1 MGLRVSGKNFDI
13 GEAMRQHVF
22 DRVAAAAGKYFD
34 GSVTG
39 HVIVEHEG
47 SGYRAKCTLHLTSG
61 ITMQVEGRAHDPYIS
76 FDQAADRL
84 EKRLRRYKRRLKDHH
99 AGSGND
105 AAVVQTGGDAGNV
118 EVVADYVI
126 EAPDADA
133 SEEREFNAVV
143 VAEQTA
149 ALQTLAVAAAVLE
162 LDFTGAPVLVFRH
175 ASSGRVNVV
184 YRRSDGNV
192 GWIYPSRQETK
203 ATKYPS

>member
-13 GEAMRQHVF
+13 GEAMRQHVH

-47 SGYRAKCTLHLTSG
+47 SGYRADCTLHLTSG
-61 ITMQVEGRAHDPYIS
+61 ITIQVEGRAHDPYMS

-99 AGSGND
+99 AGGD
-105 AAVVQTGGDAGNV
+105 DEAAVVPTEGVADEAD
-118 EVVADYVI
+118 VVADYMI
-126 EAPDADA
+126 EAPDAEA
-133 SEEREFNAVV
+133 SEEAEFHAVV

-149 ALQTLAVAAAVLE
+149 ALRTMPVAAAVLE

-184 YRRSDGNV
+184 YRRSDGNI
-192 GWIYPSRQETK
+192 GWIDPSTQETK
-203 ATKYPS
+203 ATKYSS

>member
-13 GEAMRQHVF
+13 GEAMRQHVL

-47 SGYRAKCTLHLTSG
+47 SGYRANCTLHLTSG
-61 ITMQVEGRAHDPYIS
+61 VTLQVEGRAHDPYIS

-99 AGSGND
+99 SGGSND
-105 AAVVQTGGDAGNV
+105 APIAPSAVGAGDA
-118 EVVADYVI
+118 EFVADYVI

-143 VAEQTA
+143 VAERTA
-149 ALQTLAVAAAVLE
+149 TLRTMAVSDAVLD

-184 YRRSDGNV
+184 YRRSDGNI
-192 GWIYPSRQETK
+192 GWIDPSRQENK
-203 ATKYPS
+203 ATKYSS

>member
-22 DRVAAAAGKYFD
+22 DRVVAAAGKYFD

-47 SGYRAKCTLHLTSG
+47 SGYRANCTLHLTSG
-61 ITMQVEGRAHDPYIS
+61 VTLQVEGRAHDPYIS

-99 AGSGND
+99 AGAANGTTGVPSGS
-105 AAVVQTGGDAGNV
+105 AAGET
-118 EVVADYVI
+118 EIVADYVI

-133 SEEREFNAVV
+133 SEENEYNAVV
-143 VAEQTA
+143 VAEHSA
-149 ALQTLAVAAAVLE
+149 ALRTMAVAAAVLE

-184 YRRSDGNV
+184 YRRSDGNI
-192 GWIYPSRQETK
+192 GWIDPSRQETK
-203 ATKYPS
+203 ATKYSS

>member
-13 GEAMRQHVF
+13 GEAMRQHVH

-34 GSVTG
+34 GSVSG

-47 SGYRAKCTLHLTSG
+47 SGYRANCTLHLTSG
-61 ITMQVEGRAHDPYIS
+61 ITIQVEGRAHDPYIS
-76 FDQAADRL
+76 FDHAADRL

-99 AGSGND
+99 AGGANG
-105 AAVVQTGGDAGNV
+105 AAVSLPEGGAD
-118 EVVADYVI
+118 VVADYVI

-133 SEEREFNAVV
+133 SEEHEFNAVV
-143 VAEQTA
+143 VAEHTA
-149 ALQTLAVAAAVLE
+149 ALKTMAVSAAVLE

-184 YRRSDGNV
+184 YRRSDGNI
-192 GWIYPSRQETK
+192 GWIDPSRQETK
-203 ATKYPS
+203 ATKYSS

>member
-22 DRVAAAAGKYFD
+22 DRVVAAAGKYFD

-47 SGYRAKCTLHLTSG
+47 SGYRANCTLHLTSG
-61 ITMQVEGRAHDPYIS
+61 VTLQVEGRAHDPYIS

-99 AGSGND
+99 AGAANGATGVPSGS
-105 AAVVQTGGDAGNV
+105 AAGET
-118 EVVADYVI
+118 EIVADYVI

-133 SEEREFNAVV
+133 SEENEYNAVV
-143 VAEQTA
+143 VAEHSA
-149 ALQTLAVAAAVLE
+149 ALRTMAVAAAVLE

-184 YRRSDGNV
+184 YRRSDGNI
-192 GWIYPSRQETK
+192 GWIDPSRQETK
-203 ATKYPS
+203 ATKYSS